1 MSIIRSIREQIGVDY
16 NRPDI
21 SKMEGFIEEL
31 NNNPVALE
39 YLKTERGLTDDTIN
53 HFKLGFDPKRE
64 AISIPIFKG
73 DELINIK
80 YRFLTLLSQNTR
92 QREGLKH
99 GYIMMSVLILVTR
112 KMVSLL

>member
-80 YRFLTLLSQNTR
+80 YRFLNPVKSKYSSERGAETWLYNDV
-92 QREGLKH
+92 GIDIGNK
-99 GYIMMSVLILVTR
+99 